1 MPLIATR
8 IEPQRVTRIFLDC
21 RDAPPDPADRLR
33 IERAI
38 EDSAALAESTEEA
51 LSQHET
57 LGGSTVRS
65 SPLEDASRYNEAPA
79 WLRRAFKLTGGEDAK
94 PRSPTTGVVVC
105 SQTGTNPPPT
115 AAQTHREE

>member
-38 EDSAALAESTEEA
+38 EDSAALAKSMEDA
-51 LSQHET
+51 LSQHGTIGAST
-57 LGGSTVRS
+57 LRS
-65 SPLEDASRYNEAPA
+65 SPLEDASRYSEPPA
-79 WLRRAFKLTGGEDAK
+79 WLRRAFMLTGGEDAK
-94 PRSPTTGVVVC
+94 PRSPTTGVVVS
-105 SQTGTNPPPT
+105 SQTGANPPPT

>member
-38 EDSAALAESTEEA
+38 EDSVALAKSMEDA

-57 LGGSTVRS
+57 IGASTLRS
-65 SPLEDASRYNEAPA
+65 SPLEDASRYSEPPA
-79 WLRRAFKLTGGEDAK
+79 WLRARLHAHGG
-94 PRSPTTGVVVC
+94 RRC
-105 SQTGTNPPPT
+105 Q
-115 AAQTHREE
+115 AALSDDWGGCQLADGHQPAANGGSNA